1 MFVLIFYFELMKNRS
16 TCPVSSLLDIIGDKW
31 SLLIIRDLFIGRDTY
46 SEFLK
51 APERISTNILVDR
64 LKKLT
69 DAGLIEFTR
78 NSDDKKIKVY
88 SLTSKGIDL
97 YPTMVEMALWSRKHL
112 KMDFHPLAVDMF
124 KDIDAIGAEQHINNV
139 IQ

>member
-1 MFVLIFYFELMKNRS
+1 MKNRS

-78 NSDDKKIKVY
+78 NSDDKESI
-88 SLTSKGIDL
+88 
-97 YPTMVEMALWSRKHL
+97 
-112 KMDFHPLAVDMF
+112 
-124 KDIDAIGAEQHINNV
+124 
-139 IQ
+139 

>member
-1 MFVLIFYFELMKNRS
+1 MKNRS

-31 SLLIIRDLFIGRDTY
+31 SLLIIRDLFIGRGTY

-69 DAGLIEFTR
+69 EAGLIEFTR
-78 NSDDKKIKVY
+78 NADDKKIKVY

-124 KDIDAIGAEQHINNV
+124 KDIDAIGVEQHIKNV

>member
-1 MFVLIFYFELMKNRS
+1 MKNRS

-64 LKKLT
+64 LKKLK
-69 DAGLIEFTR
+69 DAGFIEFTR

-97 YPTMVEMALWSRKHL
+97 YPTMIEMALWSRKHL

-124 KDIDAIGAEQHINNV
+124 KDIDAIGVEQHIKNV

>member
-1 MFVLIFYFELMKNRS
+1 MKNRS

-46 SEFLK
+46 SKFLK

-88 SLTSKGIDL
+88 SLTSKGTDL

-124 KDIDAIGAEQHINNV
+124 KDIDAIGVEQHTKNV